1 MATARKLR
9 TGSPILRLVTVRLI
23 WTVAIL
29 LGVSVVA
36 FVLMRAL
43 PGDFAIAAAG
53 SQFVQADVLEATRR
67 ELGLDRPLWQQ
78 YLRWLGDALRG
89 DLGNSFLTRRP
100 VMAEIGPRFV
110 VTAQLTLIAGVM
122 ALLIGGTTGL
132 LSARLRGRADGIVRM
147 INGFSLAVPNFVVAT
162 LIVLMAGLYFPFLN
176 LFNYTP
182 FLVDPVANIG
192 GLLLP
197 GLCLALAVSVT
208 VSENTRAAVLEVS
221 SQDFVMVARAKGL
234 RPGRVLRNYL
244 VRNALTPVIT
254 ITGLQVATLLGGSI
268 LIETI
273 FAIPGMGQY
282 LFDSITSRDYPV
294 IQAIVLLSAAVVVF
308 VNLLVDIAYAKAD
321 ARVRYE

>member
-9 TGSPILRLVTVRLI
+9 SGSPILRLVTVRFI

-29 LGVSVVA
+29 LGVSVIT

-53 SQFVQADVLEATRR
+53 SQFVQADVLATTRR
-67 ELGLDRPLWQQ
+67 ELGLDLPLWQQ
-78 YLRWLGDALRG
+78 YVRWLGSALQG

-110 VTAQLTLIAGVM
+110 VTAQLTLIAGLM

-132 LSARLRGRADGIVRM
+132 LSARLRGRADGVVRL

-162 LIVLMAGLYFPFLN
+162 LVVLMVGLYFPFLN

-182 FLVDPVANIG
+182 FRVDPIANIG

-197 GLCLALAVSVT
+197 ALCLALAVSVT

-254 ITGLQVATLLGGSI
+254 VTGLQVASLLGGSI

>member
-9 TGSPILRLVTVRLI
+9 TGSPILRLVTVRFI

-29 LGVSVVA
+29 FGVSVIT

-53 SQFVQADVLEATRR
+53 AQFVQADVLEATRR
-67 ELGLDRPLWQQ
+67 ELGLDLPLWQQ
-78 YLRWLGDALRG
+78 YLRWLGDALQG

-110 VTAQLTLIAGVM
+110 VTAQLTLIAAIM

-132 LSARLRGRADGIVRM
+132 LSARLRGRADGVVRM
-147 INGFSLAVPNFVVAT
+147 INGVSLAVPNFVVAT
-162 LIVLMAGLYFPFLN
+162 LVVLMAGLYFPFLN

-197 GLCLALAVSVT
+197 ALCLSLAVSVT

-234 RPGRVLRNYL
+234 RPGWVLRNYL

-254 ITGLQVATLLGGSI
+254 VTGLQVATLLGGSI